1 MGLIMAFV
9 AGFFLGGRA
18 GTEGLDEIL
27 EAARAVADSQEFE
40 GLLNAV
46 RSHAS
51 HVLIDLGQRLEADS
65 EEPISMSTIL
75 ERARGLVGRDPTES
89 AI

>member
-1 MGLIMAFV
+1 VGLIMAFI

-27 EAARAVADSQEFE
+27 EAGRAVVNSQEFE
-40 GLLNAV
+40 GLVSAV

-51 HVLIDLGQRLEADS
+51 HTLIDLGRRLDADS
-65 EEPISMSTIL
+65 GEPISMSTIL
-75 ERARGLVGRDPTES
+75 ERARGLVGRDATES
-89 AI
+89 AS

>member
-1 MGLIMAFV
+1 
-9 AGFFLGGRA
+9 
-18 GTEGLDEIL
+18 
-27 EAARAVADSQEFE
+27 
-40 GLLNAV
+40 
-46 RSHAS
+46 
-51 HVLIDLGQRLEADS
+51 LIDLGQRLEADS